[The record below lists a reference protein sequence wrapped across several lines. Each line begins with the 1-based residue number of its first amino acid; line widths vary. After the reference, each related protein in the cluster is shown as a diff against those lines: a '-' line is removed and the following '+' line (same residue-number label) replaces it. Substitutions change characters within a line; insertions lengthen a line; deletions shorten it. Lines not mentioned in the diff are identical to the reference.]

1 MHTTSPN
8 KRARLLELLE
18 ISTHAQMQ
26 PLEDSTLLRLVFS
39 HLPPSYLFLG
49 SVSRLW
55 RDALHK
61 SECTKTTSWR
71 TALHSQQSL
80 VFACPQGALFERK
93 RWHDDMCREEWEERW
108 CNIGRELGKC
118 GSKDMIRWALLRES
132 RIHKNVCVGAAS
144 GGRADVLEWLF
155 SRKAD
160 HFWQHSGVGK
170 CMIESAS
177 NASTLAAFK
186 CVWSWVW
193 RRHLK
198 SAHKDDCTC
207 GNSSNGCTCSS
218 SDVDRDSLINGY
230 AGAAVLAG
238 LPEAFVWILDKATS
252 QTSERPYQRWIN
264 TAARA
269 GHIPML
275 QCIREQSDF
284 PAECYHTQFD
294 DGSIWYN
301 GAVYEALTDH
311 HVTAVEWLLD
321 NGFTMNGDDMLS
333 LTVSDLEDDS
343 SHIHDL
349 PMLKLL
355 HSRGIGG
362 TDGVWSDDT
371 YRTVMMHA
379 GVKDELEL
387 LQWARQHA
395 PTVWPDQLWE
405 PSWRGSSMRPIN
417 CWSLQCLQWAISQG
431 CPWGVW
437 TEDVC
442 RTAADVKVVSDNA
455 MIEAAQ
461 QSRRAWAHAN
471 GCPCSC
477 AR

>member
-1 MHTTSPN
+1 MP
-8 KRARLLELLE
+8 
-18 ISTHAQMQ
+18 
-26 PLEDSTLLRLVFS
+26 PLENSDVLQLVFS
-39 HLPPSYLFLG
+39 HLPPSFLFLG
-49 SVSRLW
+49 SVCRLW

-61 SECTKTTSWR
+61 SEYAKVTSWR
-71 TALHSQQSL
+71 IALHSKQSL
-80 VFACPQGALFERK
+80 EMACSRGELFDDR
-93 RWHDDMCREEWEERW
+93 RWHGRMRYKQCRI
-108 CNIGRELGKC
+108 IGYEVGKC
-118 GSKDMIRWALLRES
+118 GSKEMIRWALHRES
-132 RIHKNVCVGAAS
+132 DIYEDVCAGAAS
-144 GGRADVLEWLF
+144 SGRVDMLEWLF
-155 SRKAD
+155 ARRDDHCWQSYKVERCMLELASKA
-160 HFWQHSGVGK
+160 
-170 CMIESAS
+170 
-177 NASTLAAFK
+177 NTLAVFK
-186 CVWSWVW
+186 CVWKWMW
-193 RRHLK
+193 RHHLK
-198 SAHKDDCTC
+198 FKNDAGRGRGYS
-207 GNSSNGCTCSS
+207 NSGGERNHFLN
-218 SDVDRDSLINGY
+218 RY
-230 AGAAVLAG
+230 AGAAVQTG
-238 LPEAFVWILDKATS
+238 LPEALKWMLDKGTS

-269 GHIPML
+269 GHLPML

-284 PAECYHTQFD
+284 PAECYHSQFD

-417 CWSLQCLQWAISQG
+417 CWSLQCSQWAISQG

-442 RTAADVKVVSDNA
+442 RTAADVKVVSDKA

-461 QSRRAWAHAN
+461 QSRRTWAHAN